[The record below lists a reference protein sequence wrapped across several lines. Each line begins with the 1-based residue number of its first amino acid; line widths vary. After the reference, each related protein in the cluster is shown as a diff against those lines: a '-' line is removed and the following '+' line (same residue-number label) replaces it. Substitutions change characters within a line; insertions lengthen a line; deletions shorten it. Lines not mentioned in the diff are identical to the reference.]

1 VRVRVVLGYH
11 GEIRIEMRKNG
22 GDWFSLPNCSRVGM
36 LSGMFAEQRMKAA
49 GKAAEDDARWHI
61 DRTLKGSK
69 NWRIIHDLVLFDRK
83 SDGWCQIDHLV
94 FGRMGHFLVM
104 ETKSAKQGMSLH
116 DESGAWSVWFNG
128 KPKPMNSP
136 IAQNIRHIE
145 VLGDYLKQCEVL
157 PKRLGIALPPSF
169 ANWVLVQPG
178 SRVPKEYG
186 GAKLV
191 QRDQFSQELD
201 VFIEKISL
209 GSVLRVMG
217 LDELDRIAQRLEEE
231 SRENK
236 RIRNSE
242 SRTTPEPHPLPP
254 EPERP
259 AQSGFAHVMSTI
271 VEAVAN
277 TPAPAVPKSEV
288 SATPCAKCRGLM
300 TFKEVAYCRYNAAKL
315 GRRYLCRK
323 CQ

>member
-1 VRVRVVLGYH
+1 
-11 GEIRIEMRKNG
+11 
-22 GDWFSLPNCSRVGM
+22 
-36 LSGMFAEQRMKAA
+36 MFAEQRMRAA

-61 DRTLKGSK
+61 DRTLKTSK
-69 NWRIIHDLVLFDRK
+69 NWRIVHDLVLFDRK
-83 SDGWCQIDHLV
+83 SDGWCQIDHIV

-104 ETKSAKQGMSLH
+104 ETKSAKEGLSLH
-116 DESGAWSVWFNG
+116 TESGAWSVLFYG
-128 KPKPMNSP
+128 RPKPMASP

-145 VLGDYLKQCEVL
+145 VLTDYLKQCEVM
-157 PKRLGIALPPSF
+157 PKRLGIAIPPSF

-201 VFIEKISL
+201 GFIKNIGL
-209 GSVLRVMG
+209 GSVLKVMG
-217 LDELDRIAQRLEEE
+217 FDELDRIAQKLEEE

-242 SRTTPEPHPLPP
+242 SRTASEPPPLPP
-254 EPERP
+254 EAKKPDK
-259 AQSGFAHVMSTI
+259 QSGFSHVVSAI

-277 TPAPAVPKSEV
+277 TPATSVPKSEA
-288 SATPCAKCRGLM
+288 SGTPCAKCRGQL
-300 TFKEVAYCRYNAAKL
+300 TFKEVAYCRYNFAKL
-315 GRRYLCRK
+315 GRRYLCQK

>member
-1 VRVRVVLGYH
+1 
-11 GEIRIEMRKNG
+11 
-22 GDWFSLPNCSRVGM
+22 
-36 LSGMFAEQRMKAA
+36 
-49 GKAAEDDARWHI
+49 
-61 DRTLKGSK
+61 
-69 NWRIIHDLVLFDRK
+69 
-83 SDGWCQIDHLV
+83 
-94 FGRMGHFLVM
+94 
-104 ETKSAKQGMSLH
+104 
-116 DESGAWSVWFNG
+116 
-128 KPKPMNSP
+128 MNSP

-145 VLGDYLKQCEVL
+145 VLGDYLKMCDVM

-201 VFIEKISL
+201 VFIEKISF
-209 GSVLRVMG
+209 GSVLKVMG

-242 SRTTPEPHPLPP
+242 SRTAPEPPALPP
-254 EPERP
+254 EAKQPDK
-259 AQSGFAHVMSTI
+259 QSGFAHVMSTI
-271 VEAVAN
+271 GEAVVN
-277 TPAPAVPKSEV
+277 KPAPAVPKSDV
-288 SATPCAKCRGLM
+288 SATPCGKCGGLM
-300 TFKEVAYCRYNAAKL
+300 TFKEVAYCRYNSAKL
-315 GRRYLCRK
+315 GRKYLCRK